1 MGNRTVL
8 NGDNRVGMEDTE
20 RTDHTT
26 MMVHCCC
33 RLMSTRRRRREEEN
47 AEINDRTHTVYL
59 YKDIHRKTNWRRKQR
74 KFCLFLLVLVS
85 SPSSSFSS
93 LAPLHPTSTTRTFST
108 CESFFSL
115 VLYLYRIQQPFSSIL
130 VYLSPISLS
139 LTLLILLRRRL
150 FAHTDGRD
158 FFSMMLPIST
168 TGKKIDLRQQ
178 FVNQESTRDDTTAT
192 TKRIA
197 LIMFSARYCSCCCC
211 CFRVMPSPRT
221 ENKVDCL
228 GHCFDNWNQNRLVLA
243 CA

>member
-1 MGNRTVL
+1 MVRSMGNRIIL
-8 NGDNRVGMEDTE
+8 DGDNRVGMEDTR

-26 MMVHCCC
+26 TMVRCCC
-33 RLMSTRRRRREEEN
+33 RLMSTRRRRRRREEEN

-74 KFCLFLLVLVS
+74 KFCLFFLVLVS
-85 SPSSSFSS
+85 SSPSS

-130 VYLSPISLS
+130 VYLSPISPLS
-139 LTLLILLRRRL
+139 FLILLRRRL
-150 FAHTDGRD
+150 FAHTDGRH
-158 FFSMMLPIST
+158 FFGMMLPIST
-168 TGKKIDLRQQ
+168 AGKKIDLRQQ

-197 LIMFSARYCSCCCC
+197 LVMFLCSLLLLLLFSSDAIAARWEQGWL
-211 CFRVMPSPRT
+211 FGPLLR
-221 ENKVDCL
+221 
-228 GHCFDNWNQNRLVLA
+228 
-243 CA
+243 